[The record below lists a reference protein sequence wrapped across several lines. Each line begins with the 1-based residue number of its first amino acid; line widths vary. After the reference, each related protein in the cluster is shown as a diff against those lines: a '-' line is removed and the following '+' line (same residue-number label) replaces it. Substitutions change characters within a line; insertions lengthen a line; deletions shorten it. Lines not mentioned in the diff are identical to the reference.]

1 MTAPATLGRGL
12 GRSLAVATVIG
23 MVVFA
28 VIQAFVIYFTKV
40 GQECAPGVPEDPPS
54 DIVEMCAIALV
65 IATPC
70 GVALSLALGRRL
82 TTPTTARLDEVIESA
97 KRMTGER
104 LDERLPVS
112 ANGDP
117 LDRLS
122 SALNDVLA
130 RVQRGVAAQQQFAAD
145 ASHELRTPLAVISAS
160 LEVARRKPRDPAHWE
175 HVADGTLAEV
185 QRMHVLV
192 DKLLQLSRAGGA
204 GLHQERTDLR
214 QLASAAAERAAA
226 IGNERGVKVELAPG
240 RAVRAADADLRAVRT
255 RPRDR
260 PRRRH
265 GPGPGA
271 RDLPAHRRRSR
282 RRDRGWR
289 SPGRRR
295 ALRGAAAGVAQR
307 RPADADRWRRGRAS
321 RVSERPG
328 QLASVVR
335 SASEACLASDGGVAE
350 ISLCMVPG
358 APVLTPTRR
367 TISSNAA
374 RRACRW

>member
-240 RAVRAADADLRAVRT
+240 RAVTAEVDPDAIAIVIDNLIRNAIDHSGTDQVVTVSVAPGPTIAIEDRGPGVPFELRT
-255 RPRDR
+255 RIFEPF
-260 PRRRH
+260 
-265 GPGPGA
+265 A
-271 RDLPAHRRRSR
+271 
-282 RRDRGWR
+282 
-289 SPGRRR
+289 
-295 ALRGAAAGVAQR
+295 
-307 RPADADRWRRGRAS
+307 RGRATD
-321 RVSERPG
+321 RAAGTGLGLGLAICRRIVDGHGGAIEVGDRPG
-328 QLASVVR
+328 GGARFVVR
-335 SASEACLASDGGVAE
+335 LPASRNADR
-350 ISLCMVPG
+350 
-358 APVLTPTRR
+358 LTP
-367 TISSNAA
+367 IDGAVA
-374 RRACRW
+374 VHRA